1 MYNVQWLLFSH
12 MYSVRRYKGRMPAG
26 EGGGG
31 LPVESKF
38 GGDNIP
44 LQRCITFFKIDILR
58 VTLIESYNEF
68 KGGGECWQII
78 TCQIFLTRLSRA
90 DICLCSPKY
99 LLFIFHQQHLTCRD
113 KMN

>member
-1 MYNVQWLLFSH
+1 
-12 MYSVRRYKGRMPAG
+12 MPAG

-58 VTLIESYNEF
+58 VTLIESYTEF
-68 KGGGECWQII
+68 KGGGGEGECWQIF

-90 DICLCSPKY
+90 DICLGSPTY
-99 LLFIFHQQHLTCRD
+99 LFFIFHQQHLTCRY

>member
-12 MYSVRRYKGRMPAG
+12 MYSVRRYK
-26 EGGGG
+26 EGCQQGKGGG

-58 VTLIESYNEF
+58 VTLIESHTEF
-68 KGGGECWQII
+68 KGGGVSAGKFSLVRFFN
-78 TCQIFLTRLSRA
+78 TTLTS
-90 DICLCSPKY
+90 
-99 LLFIFHQQHLTCRD
+99 
-113 KMN
+113 